1 MIMKTILRVLFSWF
15 VVCFVAISF
24 LPGAALALSHDPPL
38 NQFEFAIKRFEASD
52 RRAMPAPGRTLFIG
66 SSTFA
71 HWHSLEQ
78 DLADCNALNRGFGG
92 STIPEVNYYTDRIA
106 IKYKP
111 ARVVFYAGTNDI
123 ADGHSARQVCDD
135 FITFANKVHAS
146 LPQTQIYF
154 ISMSVAPSR
163 MQWNSVYDE
172 GNEFVRAYAKRIGYV
187 HYIDVIPVM
196 RTADGKLK
204 DEYFLP
210 DRLHM
215 TSEGYA
221 QWTPIIKAAL
231 TGDGKEAK

>member
-1 MIMKTILRVLFSWF
+1 
-15 VVCFVAISF
+15 
-24 LPGAALALSHDPPL
+24 
-38 NQFEFAIKRFEASD
+38 
-52 RRAMPAPGRTLFIG
+52 MPSPGRTLFIG

-111 ARVVFYAGTNDI
+111 ARIVFYAGTNDI
-123 ADGHSARQVCDD
+123 ADGHSAKQVSDD
-135 FITFANKVHAS
+135 FITFANKVHTA

-163 MQWNSVYDE
+163 TQRQSVYDE
-172 GNEFVRAYAKRIGYV
+172 GNELVRAYARRTSYV

-196 RTADGKLK
+196 RTGEGKLK
-204 DEYFLP
+204 EQYFLP

-231 TGDGKEAK
+231 TGAGKDLNEEANKEAK

>member
-1 MIMKTILRVLFSWF
+1 M
-15 VVCFVAISF
+15 
-24 LPGAALALSHDPPL
+24 
-38 NQFEFAIKRFEASD
+38 
-52 RRAMPAPGRTLFIG
+52 RAMPAPGRTLFIG

-71 HWHSLEQ
+71 HWHDLEK

-111 ARVVFYAGTNDI
+111 ARIVFYAGTNDI
-123 ADGHSARQVCDD
+123 ADGHSARQVFAD
-135 FITFANKVHAS
+135 FVTFTNKVHAA

-163 MQWNSVYDE
+163 LKWQSVYDE
-172 GNEFVRAYAKRIGYV
+172 GNELVRTYAKQSNYV

-204 DEYFLP
+204 EEYFLS

-215 TSEGYA
+215 TPEGYA
-221 QWTPIIKAAL
+221 QWTPLIRAAL
-231 TGDGKEAK
+231 SGERSSP